1 MPFKLNGKSVFEEYC
16 FSMWYHMFG
25 RHTFSLNVHISIP
38 NTRSDREMVF
48 KASGSVSKTGQDWL
62 FMQQTIKRPA
72 DWAPNVSKGP
82 HYVNI
87 MVKGVRGLSYQ
98 SDIALDDLK
107 FVPGPC
113 PEKPPV
119 VREVF
124 KHLTFQQKP
133 NCTGFLFSIFR
144 EAFPS
149 AGKQLAGLKRSC
161 DSYRFLK

>member
-1 MPFKLNGKSVFEEYC
+1 
-16 FSMWYHMFG
+16 MFG

-124 KHLTFQQKP
+124 KLLTLFRQNRIVRVFFLAFSVSNFRVPESYKP
-133 NCTGFLFSIFR
+133 AR
-144 EAFPS
+144 
-149 AGKQLAGLKRSC
+149 RSC
-161 DSYRFLK
+161 DNYRFLN

>member
-1 MPFKLNGKSVFEEYC
+1 
-16 FSMWYHMFG
+16 MWYHMFG

-62 FMQQTIKRPA
+62 FMQQTIKRPS
-72 DWAPNVSKGP
+72 DWAPSEGPGP

-113 PEKPPV
+113 PDKPPV

-124 KHLTFQQKP
+124 SKLNFKTKVYGNVEFRKK
-133 NCTGFLFSIFR
+133 LFSVTLSEVFRVSEIF
-144 EAFPS
+144 
-149 AGKQLAGLKRSC
+149 
-161 DSYRFLK
+161 

>member
-1 MPFKLNGKSVFEEYC
+1 
-16 FSMWYHMFG
+16 MFG

-62 FMQQTIKRPA
+62 FMQQTIKRPS
-72 DWAPNVSKGP
+72 DWAPSEGPGP

-113 PEKPPV
+113 PDKPPV

-124 KHLTFQQKP
+124 SKSMRKHRISKESFFCKPVGSLSSVGNLLT
-133 NCTGFLFSIFR
+133 
-144 EAFPS
+144 
-149 AGKQLAGLKRSC
+149 GLTT
-161 DSYRFLK
+161 L

>member
-1 MPFKLNGKSVFEEYC
+1 
-16 FSMWYHMFG
+16 MWYHMFG

-38 NTRSDREMVF
+38 NSRSDREMVF
-48 KASGSVSKTGQDWL
+48 KASGSVSKTGSDWL

-72 DWAPNVSKGP
+72 DWAPSEGPGP

-113 PEKPPV
+113 PDKPPV
-119 VREVF
+119 VRDVF
-124 KHLTFQQKP
+124 S
-133 NCTGFLFSIFR
+133 N
-144 EAFPS
+144 
-149 AGKQLAGLKRSC
+149 
-161 DSYRFLK
+161 FLK